1 MFVRRVL
8 WVVGLLAA
16 SVLIGS
22 SSQPMNLVPVAAG
35 LGIGFTLALFRIR
48 WLAEHDRPYNQSEL
62 RDIRRKQ
69 WRSPEVRNG
78 ALIGVVIAT
87 VISSAGAALG
97 LRTPEVLSVLLAF
110 LSGGMLAVLAG
121 PDRDREVRL

>member
-1 MFVRRVL
+1 MLVRRAV

-22 SSQPMNLVPVAAG
+22 SSQPLNLVPVAAG

-48 WLAEHDRPYNQSEL
+48 WLAGHDRPYTQSEL
-62 RDIRRKQ
+62 REIRRRQ

-97 LRTPEVLSVLLAF
+97 LRTPELLSVLLAL

>member
-1 MFVRRVL
+1 MLVRRAV

-22 SSQPMNLVPVAAG
+22 SSQPLNLVPVAAG
-35 LGIGFTLALFRIR
+35 LGIGFTLALFHIR
-48 WLAEHDRPYNQSEL
+48 WLAGHDRPYTQSEL
-62 RDIRRKQ
+62 REIRRRQ

-97 LRTPEVLSVLLAF
+97 LRTPELLSVLLAL

>member
-1 MFVRRVL
+1 MFLRRVL
-8 WVVGLLAA
+8 WVVGLLA
-16 SVLIGS
+16 GS
-22 SSQPMNLVPVAAG
+22 LLMVASSQPANLVPAAAG
-35 LGIGFTLALFRIR
+35 LGLGFTLGFFRLR
-48 WLAEHDRPYNQSEL
+48 WLAEHDRPYSQNEL
-62 RDIRRKQ
+62 RDLRRNQ

-97 LRTPEVLSVLLAF
+97 LRPDELLSLLLAF
-110 LSGGMLAVLAG
+110 LSGGMLAVLTS

>member
-1 MFVRRVL
+1 VFLRRVL

-16 SVLIGS
+16 SVLMVGS
-22 SSQPMNLVPVAAG
+22 RQPPNLIPAAVG
-35 LGIGFTLALFRIR
+35 LALGFTLALFRLR
-48 WLAEHDRPYNQSEL
+48 WLAEHDQPYTQSEL
-62 RDIRRKQ
+62 RDMRRNQ
-69 WRSPEVRNG
+69 WRSPAVRNG

-97 LRTPEVLSVLLAF
+97 LRPPELLSVLLAF
-110 LSGGMLAVLAG
+110 LSGGMLAVLTS